1 MLLNNF
7 ISRMNTTTS
16 SPAITE
22 TSTFAVDIEE
32 GLSNYPKQLSS
43 KYFYDAAGD
52 QLFQDIM
59 AMPEYYLTNA
69 EYDIFTRQ
77 KAAILEAFGDSTF
90 ELIELG
96 AGDGTKTKIL
106 LEYFLQQE
114 ADFTYRPIDI
124 SGNVLEQLA
133 ADCAQQFPKLKV
145 DAVKGDYTK
154 ALSLIKEED
163 NHRRKVVLFLGG
175 NIGNFPLP
183 SAKTFIKELASC
195 LSPGDLLLTG
205 FDLKKDPK
213 VVQLAY
219 DDPAGITAAFNLN
232 LLARI
237 NRELGG
243 EFDLDKFMHWETY
256 NPLNG
261 EARSYIV
268 SKEDQLV
275 QIEQLQ
281 LSVHFAAWEAIA
293 VEVSAK
299 YSERDITELAEETG
313 FVVNHNFVDQKAYF
327 VDSLWELKQQI

>member
-1 MLLNNF
+1 
-7 ISRMNTTTS
+7 MNSIS
-16 SPAITE
+16 SPTVTE

-32 GLSNYPKQLSS
+32 GLNNYPKQLSS

-59 AMPEYYLTNA
+59 AMPEYYLTNC
-69 EYDIFTRQ
+69 ESDIFTQQ
-77 KAAILEAFGDSTF
+77 KAAILGAFGKAPF

-106 LEYFLQQE
+106 LDYFLQQE

-124 SGNVLEQLA
+124 SGNVLAQLTC
-133 ADCAQQFPKLKV
+133 DCAQQFPQLKV
-145 DAVKGDYTK
+145 DAVQGDYPK
-154 ALSLIKEED
+154 ALAQIKEED
-163 NHRRKVVLFLGG
+163 NNRRKVVLFLGG

-183 SAKTFIKELASC
+183 KAKVFIKELATC
-195 LSPGDLLLTG
+195 LSAGDLLLTG

-213 VVQLAY
+213 TVQLAY

-268 SKEDQLV
+268 SKEEQLV

-299 YSERDITELAEETG
+299 YGERDITELAEDTG
-313 FVVNHNFVDQKAYF
+313 FLVNHNFVDQKSYF
-327 VDSLWELKQQI
+327 VDSLWELKA

>member
-1 MLLNNF
+1 
-7 ISRMNTTTS
+7 MNSIS
-16 SPAITE
+16 SPVITE
-22 TSTFAVDIEE
+22 TSTFAIDVEE
-32 GLSNYPKQLSS
+32 GLSKYPKQLSS

-59 AMPEYYLTNA
+59 AMPEYYLTNC
-69 EYDIFTRQ
+69 EYDIFTQQ
-77 KAAILEAFGDSTF
+77 KAAILEAFGEAPF

-106 LEYFLQQE
+106 LDYFLQQE

-124 SGNVLEQLA
+124 SGNVLTQLTA
-133 ADCAQQFPKLKV
+133 ACAEQFPKLKV
-145 DAVKGDYTK
+145 DPVKGDYTE
-154 ALSLIKEED
+154 ALAQIKQED

-183 SAKTFIKELASC
+183 NAKVFIKELAIC
-195 LSPGDLLLTG
+195 LSAGDLLLTG

-213 VVQLAY
+213 IVQLAY

-232 LLARI
+232 LLTRI
-237 NRELGG
+237 NKELGG
-243 EFDLDKFMHWETY
+243 AFDVDKFMHWETY
-256 NPLNG
+256 NPLSG

-268 SKEDQLV
+268 SKEEQLV

-281 LSVHFAAWEAIA
+281 LSVHFEAWEAIA

-299 YSERDITELAEETG
+299 YSERDIIELAEETG
-313 FVVNHNFVDQKAYF
+313 FTVNQNFVDPKAYF
-327 VDSLWELKQQI
+327 MDSLWELKV

>member
-1 MLLNNF
+1 
-7 ISRMNTTTS
+7 MNSTS

-22 TSTFAVDIEE
+22 ISTFAVDVEE
-32 GLSNYPKQLSS
+32 GLSNYPKHLSS

-59 AMPEYYLTNA
+59 AMPEYYLTNC
-69 EYDIFTRQ
+69 EHDIFTQQ
-77 KAAILEAFGDSTF
+77 KAAILEAFGTEPF

-106 LEYFLQQE
+106 LDYFLQQA

-124 SGNVLEQLA
+124 SGNVLEQLTVA
-133 ADCAQQFPKLKV
+133 CAQQFSDLKV
-145 DAVKGDYTK
+145 NAVQGDYME
-154 ALSLIKEED
+154 ALTQIKEED
-163 NHRRKVVLFLGG
+163 NHRRKIVLFLGG

-183 SAKTFIKELASC
+183 NAKVFIRELATC
-195 LSPGDLLLTG
+195 LAPGDLLLTG

-219 DDPAGITAAFNLN
+219 DDPAGITASFNLN
-232 LLARI
+232 LLTRI
-237 NRELGG
+237 NKELGG

-261 EARSYIV
+261 EARSYII
-268 SKEDQLV
+268 SKEEQLV

-299 YSERDITELAEETG
+299 YGDREISELADETG
-313 FVVNHNFVDQKAYF
+313 FAIKHNFVDQKSYF
-327 VDSLWELKQQI
+327 VDSLWELTN